1 MHPILDHYVAE
12 RELPARLRHARLIAG
27 EYHRVGSPSPTL
39 GLIAAGAAII
49 ERAACRLRRW
59 AQGPV
64 AAEPVRAARTAT
76 GR

>member
-12 RELPARLRHARLIAG
+12 RAMAARLRHTRIIAG
-27 EYHRVGSPSPTL
+27 EYYRVGRPSPTL
-39 GLIAAGAAII
+39 AAIAAAAAAM
-49 ERAACRLRRW
+49 ERAAHRVRRW

-64 AAEPVRAARTAT
+64 AAEPVRSPRTAT